1 MATRIWRAFPAAI
14 IPSTTVNMQVQ
25 ASPQVHDVLIIGSGA
40 AGGMAAWNL
49 TRQGVNVTMLDA
61 GRKFSRSEFWTHVK
75 PWEWQQRLDAGQKPP
90 QIVLD
95 PVEQPYITPLGQ
107 NFALTRVWGR
117 GGKTNIWGRVSLR
130 YSDLDFAG
138 PLRDGWEIP
147 WPIRYKD
154 IEPYYDKVDQLIG
167 VCGGDDDQ
175 DSLPGSKYFLPP
187 PPLRC
192 GEYIIRK
199 AAGSLG
205 IGVVPI
211 RRAVLTQNYNGHTKC
226 HYCGACGSGCDV
238 GAFFNSS
245 DYLLEPALKTGRLNI
260 VNNAVVARVLVD
272 DRGLA
277 NGVQYFDR
285 YTKEEHRILGKRVVV
300 AASCVDS
307 TRILLNSSSHRFP
320 NGLGN
325 SSDVVGR
332 YLSEQIRFTVRGF
345 APELMGGKVYND
357 DGIGGAHIYMPRFNH
372 RDGRKRDYLRGFGCQ
387 FWYTGAQTDLSYA
400 KTIPGFGLDFK
411 KAVKDR
417 YPAVLALH
425 PFGEAIPKAEN
436 RITVKGSPLDRY
448 GVPVSRIA
456 YSVGENERRMSK
468 DMYNTML
475 EILHAAKAEI
485 IPFERGHLEPNG
497 SAIHEHGTCRMGDD
511 AKLSALNGFCQMH
524 DVKNVFVVDG
534 SAFTTASEKNPTL
547 TILALAWRA
556 TDYMAGEMRRG
567 NV

>member
-1 MATRIWRAFPAAI
+1 
-14 IPSTTVNMQVQ
+14 MQIQ

-49 TRQGVNVTMLDA
+49 TRQGINVTVLDA

-90 QIVLD
+90 EIVLD
-95 PVEQPYITPLGQ
+95 PLEQPYITPLGEK
-107 NFALTRVWGR
+107 FSLTRVWGR

-175 DSLPGSKYFLPP
+175 DSLPGSRYFLPP

-192 GEYIIRK
+192 GEHIVKK
-199 AAGSLG
+199 AAASVG
-205 IGVVPI
+205 INIVPI
-211 RRAVLTQNYNGHTKC
+211 RRAVLTRDYNGHTKC
-226 HYCGACGSGCDV
+226 HYCGACGTGCDV

-245 DYLLEPALKTGRLNI
+245 DYLIEPALKTGRLNVI
-260 VNNAVVARVLVD
+260 SDAVAARILVD
-272 DRGLA
+272 DNGLA

-285 YTKEEHRILGKRVVV
+285 YTKEEQRIFGKRVVV

-307 TRILLNSSSHRFP
+307 TRILLNSSSLLFP

-325 SSDVVGR
+325 SSDVIGR
-332 YLSEQIRFTVRGF
+332 YLSEQICFTMRGF

-357 DGIGGAHIYMPRFNH
+357 DGIGGAHMYMPRFNH

-387 FWYTGAQTDLSYA
+387 FWNTGAQTDLSYA
-400 KTIPGFGLDFK
+400 KSIPGFGLEFK
-411 KAVKDR
+411 KAVKQR

-425 PFGEAIPKAEN
+425 PFGETLPKAEN
-436 RITVKGSPLDRY
+436 RITVKSSPLDQY
-448 GVPVSRIA
+448 GVPISRIS
-456 YSVGENERRMSK
+456 YSLGENELNMSK

-485 IPFERGHLEPNG
+485 LPFESGHLMSNG
-497 SAIHEHGTCRMGDD
+497 SSIHENGTCRMGADP
-511 AKLSALNGFCQMH
+511 KRSALNGYCQMH

-556 TDYMAGEMRRG
+556 TDYLAGEMRRG

>member
-1 MATRIWRAFPAAI
+1 
-14 IPSTTVNMQVQ
+14 MQVQ

-90 QIVLD
+90 PIVLD

-332 YLSEQIRFTVRGF
+332 YLSEQIRFTMRGF
-345 APELMGGKVYND
+345 APELIGGKVYND

-425 PFGEAIPKAEN
+425 PFGEAIPKAGN